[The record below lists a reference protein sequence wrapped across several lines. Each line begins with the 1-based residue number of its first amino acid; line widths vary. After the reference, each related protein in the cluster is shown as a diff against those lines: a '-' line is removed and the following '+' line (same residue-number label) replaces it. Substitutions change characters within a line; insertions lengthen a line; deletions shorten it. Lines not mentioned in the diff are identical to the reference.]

1 MAVFKPELH
10 RLEDVLDY
18 YENSPATHY
27 KIFAGTSPKA
37 EYCRFYFDEDEK
49 EIGLQKLAE
58 ALRAIQQNVDN
69 TNPYILQLIEK
80 KKVARGKD
88 SESLTQI
95 VFQLNKA
102 ERYLPMMSGMQ
113 QQPNDN
119 FNRLMEKMIEG
130 QNLIISKLSADE
142 FGEDMEEQKPKGFGA
157 ILENEQFQQLAIG
170 ALGLIINKFAAP
182 NQSGL
187 STVTA
192 LAGIPDNEK
201 DKALQAI
208 EILSNK
214 DAQYGTHLLYLA
226 NIDDSTYKMLL
237 GFMK

>member
-18 YENSPATHY
+18 YENSQATHY

-88 SESLTQI
+88 LESLTQI

-102 ERYLPMMSGMQ
+102 ERYLPMMAGMQ

-142 FGEDMEEQKPKGFGA
+142 FNNEIEEEKPKGFGA
-157 ILENEQFQQLAIG
+157 ILENEQFQQMAIG
-170 ALGLIINKFAAP
+170 ALGLIINKFASP
-182 NQSGL
+182 GPIEGT
-187 STVTA
+187 TVTA
-192 LAGIPDNEK
+192 LAGIPNDQREK
-201 DKALQAI
+201 SLKAI
-208 EILSNK
+208 EILSLK
-214 DAQYGTHLLYLA
+214 DANYGDHLLYLA

>member
-10 RLEDVLDY
+10 RLEDVIDY

-80 KKVARGKD
+80 KKVARGKEND
-88 SESLTQI
+88 NLTQI

-142 FGEDMEEQKPKGFGA
+142 FNDDMDDQKPKGFGA
-157 ILENEQFQQLAIG
+157 FLENEQFQQLAIG
-170 ALGLIINKFAAP
+170 ALGLIINKFSSSSQTNVP
-182 NQSGL
+182 
-187 STVTA
+187 TVTA
-192 LAGIPDNEK
+192 LAGISDNQK
-201 DKALQAI
+201 DKALKAI
-208 EILSNK
+208 EILSSK
-214 DAQYGTHLLYLA
+214 DANYGDHLLYLA
-226 NIDDSTYKMLL
+226 NIDSSTYKMLL

>member
-88 SESLTQI
+88 NDNLTQI

-170 ALGLIINKFAAP
+170 ALGLIINKFSAP
-182 NQSGL
+182 SVTGGA
-187 STVTA
+187 TVTA
-192 LAGIPDNEK
+192 LAGIPDNERENAL
-201 DKALQAI
+201 KALD
-208 EILSNK
+208 ILSKK
-214 DAQYGTHLLYLA
+214 DEQYGTHLLYLA